1 MAQLAAAAAAAT
13 AHSALVVAEGP
24 AASARAARPERLLL
38 SLFAGFV
45 PQHGVV
51 SSRGAQQFDVL
62 SRRQRAAAAAAAV
75 QPQEAARPVRAARPQ
90 AAARPAGA
98 AAVGAARP
106 RSGPCRPSGRWRSSR
121 ASSWP
126 SLACAASTTSSA
138 RRHCSLA
145 ASGGALMGTGQ
156 LRDAPGSPAKAH
168 WAATMPRSL
177 RATRVCSHSA
187 ACEALVSSTGF
198 SVRVRYSQRRRAPGS
213 LKGRLSSTTNVH
225 HACWPNHAEESCCSA
240 AAGERCAGA
249 RALPLVPIS
258 GEHWTPRRAHRASG
272 CLLYLYRQW
281 SSLISEPQSP

>member
-1 MAQLAAAAAAAT
+1 MAQLAAVAAAAT
-13 AHSALVVAEGP
+13 AHPALAVAVEGP

-51 SSRGAQQFDVL
+51 SSRGGPQSGVL
-62 SRRQRAAAAAAAV
+62 FRRQRAVVVAEARP
-75 QPQEAARPVRAARPQ
+75 PQGAARA
-90 AAARPAGA
+90 AGA
-98 AAVGAARP
+98 AEVEAARP

-156 LRDAPGSPAKAH
+156 LRDAPGSPAGANS
-168 WAATMPRSL
+168 AATMPRSL

-187 ACEALVSSTGF
+187 AREALVSQ
-198 SVRVRYSQRRRAPGS
+198 RVSAPIV
-213 LKGRLSSTTNVH
+213 T
-225 HACWPNHAEESCCSA
+225 
-240 AAGERCAGA
+240 
-249 RALPLVPIS
+249 
-258 GEHWTPRRAHRASG
+258 
-272 CLLYLYRQW
+272 
-281 SSLISEPQSP
+281 SPD

>member
-13 AHSALVVAEGP
+13 AHPALVVAVEGP

-38 SLFAGFV
+38 SLFAVGALRCDA
-45 PQHGVV
+45 V
-51 SSRGAQQFDVL
+51 SFRGAQQSDALF
-62 SRRQRAAAAAAAV
+62 RRQRAAAAAAAV

-90 AAARPAGA
+90 AAARSAGA

-156 LRDAPGSPAKAH
+156 LRDAPGSPAGANS
-168 WAATMPRSL
+168 AATMPRSL

-187 ACEALVSSTGF
+187 AREALVSQ
-198 SVRVRYSQRRRAPGS
+198 RVSAPIV
-213 LKGRLSSTTNVH
+213 T
-225 HACWPNHAEESCCSA
+225 
-240 AAGERCAGA
+240 
-249 RALPLVPIS
+249 
-258 GEHWTPRRAHRASG
+258 
-272 CLLYLYRQW
+272 
-281 SSLISEPQSP
+281 SPD